1 MYEFKINEW
10 QAYKTFSNFSTLISE
25 SVLVFLELTKN
36 KRNNKILRKTIPL
49 SVSETHLLTRINTKL
64 HLK

>member
-1 MYEFKINEW
+1 MYEFKITEW
-10 QAYKTFSNFSTLISE
+10 QAYKTFSNFTTLISE
-25 SVLVFLELTKN
+25 SDFLELTKN